1 MSEVFDS
8 IMRGL
13 NEAIEDAKGNQ
24 KLPRKTVTIY
34 PVKVY
39 DADDVKRIRKATG
52 FSQKAFAEYLG
63 VSSKTVE
70 AWEAG
75 TNHPSGAASRI
86 LSMMEMDNNLIHE
99 YPFVQIV

>member
-52 FSQKAFAEYLG
+52 FSPKAFAEYLG
-63 VSSKTVE
+63 VSRKTVE
-70 AWEAG
+70 AWEKGTNTPAG
-75 TNHPSGAASRI
+75 TARRMIGLLEA
-86 LSMMEMDNNLIHE
+86 DNSIPEKYNIIN
-99 YPFVQIV
+99 Y